1 MKKILVVDDQMI
13 TLKMTS
19 HILASQYQT
28 VCASSGSEAIELY
41 KKERPDL
48 VLTDLHMPEMSG
60 FELQSILQQE
70 FEERVPIMFMTADS
84 SDETES
90 KGFENG
96 AVDFIRKPFRA
107 DVLLKRVANI
117 LQSVEEIRGLRKAA
131 ETDPMT
137 GLLNKASSQD
147 EIGELIK
154 STPGALMMI
163 DLDSFKLV
171 NDIYGHNMG
180 DKVLIR
186 FAEIIRSA
194 IRAADIAGRIGGD
207 EFIAF
212 CQHVKSED
220 VIAEKVKYIN
230 EELLKSALE
239 YMGDD
244 MRIPL
249 GASVGAV
256 YVPDEGTDFLTI
268 FKKADKALYQVK
280 QNGKHGYAVY
290 RDASKVEHDVV
301 AATSGIMNEMAIL
314 AERSREKGAYALP
327 YDQFKL
333 IYRFLIRV
341 ESNYHKENRLIIFTL
356 KAKDSDE
363 VNKDVIYATQ
373 RFYDTVCSSL
383 RASDVV
389 TLRGKNQVMVLLL
402 EANLVDSKMVI
413 ERVVTNWQEAEKGYE
428 LVSEM
433 EIIKEDRI

>member
-301 AATSGIMNEMAIL
+301 AATTGIMNEMAIL

-413 ERVVTNWQEAEKGYE
+413 DRVVTNWQEAEKGYE

>member
-301 AATSGIMNEMAIL
+301 AATTGIMNEMAIL

-356 KAKDSDE
+356 KAKDSEE

-413 ERVVTNWQEAEKGYE
+413 DRVVTNWQEAEKGYE

>member
-1 MKKILVVDDQMI
+1 
-13 TLKMTS
+13 
-19 HILASQYQT
+19 
-28 VCASSGSEAIELY
+28 
-41 KKERPDL
+41 
-48 VLTDLHMPEMSG
+48 MPEMSG

-154 STPGALMMI
+154 NTPGALMMI

-220 VIAEKVKYIN
+220 GIAEKVKYIN

-280 QNGKHGYAVY
+280 QNGKHGYAIY

-301 AATSGIMNEMAIL
+301 AATTGIMNEMAIL

-433 EIIKEDRI
+433 EIIKERSSHEL

>member
-1 MKKILVVDDQMI
+1 MKKILIVDDQMI

-41 KKERPDL
+41 RKERPDM

-60 FELQSILQQE
+60 FELQSALHEE
-70 FEERVPIMFMTADS
+70 FAENIPIMFMTADS

-107 DVLLKRVANI
+107 DVLLRRVANI
-117 LQSVEEIRGLRKAA
+117 LQSVEQIRGLRKAA

-137 GLLNKASSQD
+137 GLLNKASSQE
-147 EIGELIK
+147 EIGEIIK
-154 STPGALMMI
+154 GTPGVLMMI

-212 CQHVKSED
+212 CQHVKSEE

-230 EELLKSALE
+230 DELLKSALE

-256 YVPDEGTDFLTI
+256 YVPDEGTDFITI
-268 FKKADKALYQVK
+268 FKKADKALYKVK
-280 QNGKHGYAVY
+280 QNGKHGYSFY
-290 RDASKVEHDVV
+290 HDSSRVGHDTV
-301 AATSGIMNEMAIL
+301 TVTTGIQSEMAIL
-314 AERSREKGAYALP
+314 AERSREKGAFALP

-333 IYRFLIRV
+333 IYRFLMRV

-356 KAKDSDE
+356 KSKDKEEID
-363 VNKDVIYATQ
+363 KDLIYATQ
-373 RFYDTVCSSL
+373 RFYDTACSSL

-413 ERVVTNWQEAEKGYE
+413 DRVVTNWQEAEKGYE
-428 LVSEM
+428 LISEM
-433 EIIKEDRI
+433 ELIKEDRR